1 MSVETARSFLETAA
15 GKYFDPDGVYQFQC
29 VDVAIAY
36 AIACFPDVKWET
48 SFGRNNANGHF
59 PKTNAYFD
67 SISNVVGDLNSFP
80 RAGDIVIWGGDKYN
94 QYGHIA
100 IVVWADAYSM
110 RVLQQNA
117 NGRAN
122 TPAEISTLGYDQ
134 PGTGGVVGWL
144 RPKLTGAI
152 AAPKPPASAGT
163 LNGIDISGHQNGIN
177 VAATGAQFA
186 ILKASEGVGWTDPSL
201 AGNLDSVRSAAIP
214 AGFYH
219 FARPGASDGNTAAAE
234 AQTFIAAVKNLLQPS
249 DVVVLDWESDNVNDV
264 RWAAEWIDLVSSA
277 LGRKVLIYMNLSEAR
292 KPHWGAVQAV
302 SQLWLAQYASMA
314 NQSWGPINSL
324 PSAPGWSIAI
334 WQYSSA
340 GRLPGYGGDL
350 DLNVFYGNLEA
361 WGKLAAGDFTPVKV
375 EQRPSAVP
383 NQCIVAAG
391 DSMSAIAVQFGVD
404 LNEFIAANPGVNKDL
419 IYPGQV
425 LNLPNGVKSKPV
437 AAPSGQVTQ
446 CVVEAGDSLSGI
458 AAQFGVDLKALISL
472 NGIANANL
480 IYPGQVLNL
489 PVAAATPK
497 PAPAKV
503 TQCVVEAGD
512 TVSGIAAQFGVTVAR
527 IQSVNPGLNIDL
539 IYPGQVLNL

>member
-1 MSVETARSFLETAA
+1 MSTVEIQKNFLDTAT
-15 GKYFDPDGVYQFQC
+15 GKYFDPDGSYGFQC
-29 VDVAIAY
+29 KDVIDAYCIALWGNWQNT
-36 AIACFPDVKWET
+36 IRP
-48 SFGRNNANGHF
+48 GNANECWNGAN
-59 PKTNAYFD
+59 TEYFEK
-67 SISNVVGDLNSFP
+67 IENKVGDLNNFP
-80 RAGDIVIWGGDKYN
+80 QYGDVIIWGGDSFN
-94 QYGHIA
+94 PYGHIA
-100 IVVWADAYSM
+100 IAVWASAYSM
-110 RVLQQNA
+110 RVLQQNG

-122 TPAEISTLGYDQ
+122 TPAEIATLGYDQ
-134 PGTGGVVGWL
+134 PGTGGVIGWL
-144 RPKLTGAI
+144 RPKLTGSVAT
-152 AAPKPPASAGT
+152 PKPPASAGT
-163 LNGIDISGHQNGIN
+163 LNGIDISEHQAGIN
-177 VAATGAQFA
+177 VSATGAQFA
-186 ILKASEGVGWTDPSL
+186 LVKATEGVGFTDPAFRS
-201 AGNLDSVRSAAIP
+201 NVNSVRSAGIP
-214 AGFYH
+214 LGLYH
-219 FARPGASDGNTAAAE
+219 FARPNADTGNTAAAE
-234 AQTFIAAVKNLLQPS
+234 AQTFIAAVKDILQPS
-249 DVVVLDWESDNVNDV
+249 DVVILDWEKDDTSDV
-264 RWAAEWIDLVSSA
+264 RWAREWIDLVSSA
-277 LGRKVLIYMNLSEAR
+277 LGRKVLFYTYLNEAR
-292 KPHWGAVQAV
+292 KPYWGPVQAV
-302 SQLWLAQYASMA
+302 SQLWLAQYPTDA

-334 WQYSSA
+334 WQYSSH
-340 GRLPGYGGDL
+340 GRLSGYGGDL